1 MTNYL
6 EYEFRDT
13 KDLVDTFDELPL
25 WSAPFGMLLLQNVP
39 MSPGMNVLDI
49 GTGTGFPIFEF
60 AERLGKTCKCYGL
73 DPWKNAIERARK
85 KIIDYDVSNVEIIEG
100 NAEEIPSHEETF
112 DLVISNLGI
121 NNFSAPEKVFAECY
135 RVLKPNG
142 KFSIATNIE
151 GHWEEFYEIFLKTLL
166 KTGLEDSIEKLNSHI
181 QHRGN
186 KNSLLK
192 LYEDAGFKLNN
203 VAEDTLEMR
212 FLNGRAFFDHHFIK
226 LGFLGS
232 WKEIVPEEDHLDF
245 FMALEEKLN
254 EIAEKQGELKFTVP
268 VIYMEGIKHTN

>member
-1 MTNYL
+1 MANYL
-6 EYEFRDT
+6 EYEFRDSE
-13 KDLVDTFDELPL
+13 DLVSTFDELPL

-39 MSPGMNVLDI
+39 MSAGMKVLDI
-49 GTGTGFPIFEF
+49 GTGTGFPLFEF

-73 DPWKNAIERARK
+73 DPWKNAIARAKK

-100 NAEEIPSHEETF
+100 SAEEIPFDAETF

-121 NNFSAPEKVFAECY
+121 NNFSDPEKVFAECY
-135 RVLKPNG
+135 RVLKPGG
-142 KFSIATNIE
+142 KFCISTNIE
-151 GHWEEFYEIFLKTLL
+151 GHWEEFYKIFLKTLL
-166 KTGLEDSIEKLNSHI
+166 HTGLKDCIEKLDRHI

-203 VAEDTLEMR
+203 VAEDILEMR
-212 FLNGRAFFDHHFIK
+212 FLNGTAFLDHHFIK

-232 WKEIVPEEDHLDF
+232 WKEIIPEEKQITF
-245 FMALEEKLN
+245 FTSLEKKLN